1 MTERREQERLARRRA
16 GGLDAGEARCGS
28 SDIVKALAIGA
39 KAVLLGRPAAYAVA
53 GGGKAGVSH
62 MLATMKD
69 EVDRVQ
75 GFMGC
80 RTLDELGRDLLLFD
94 QHRPGAN
101 ATMI

>member
-1 MTERREQERLARRRA
+1 MTLENY
-16 GGLDAGEARCGS
+16 
-28 SDIVKALAIGA
+28 
-39 KAVLLGRPAAYAVA
+39 VLLCVAALLAGIVNAVA